1 MKKAM
6 ITVALFLSAGIS
18 MASMAATRTVTL
30 SVPGM
35 TCPTCPITI
44 KKSLQ
49 KVDGVSAI
57 ASDLAQKTVT
67 IIYDDAKTQ
76 PATLTQA
83 TANAGYPST
92 VQH

>member
-6 ITVALFLSAGIS
+6 LALTLMLAGVS
-18 MASMAATRTVTL
+18 TTGLTATRSVTL
-30 SVPGM
+30 AVPGM

-49 KVDGVSAI
+49 KVDGVSGI
-57 ASDLAQKTVT
+57 ISDVHKKTVT
-67 IIYDDAKTQ
+67 VIYDDAKTQ
-76 PATLTQA
+76 PAALIQA
-83 TANAGYPST
+83 TADAGYTSA